1 MMSKI
6 IQLRK
11 DNQGFTLVEL
21 MIVVA
26 IIGILA
32 AVAIPQFAAY
42 RIRGFNS
49 AANQDVAHVQTS
61 EATFFTDWDM
71 FGHSAAAAA
80 GTVSAADGGAL
91 ITGPGTANTVISGD
105 VSARA
110 GGAIQTLQIGFS
122 SRVSMVVNTN
132 ATGQTFTAVGK
143 HAGGDR
149 FFGADSDV
157 SNVQFL
163 AGVAGTAMVAG
174 DAETAAT
181 AIGVDDLLAAGY
193 TSM

>member
-1 MMSKI
+1 MRHLMK
-6 IQLRK
+6 LHRDTK
-11 DNQGFTLVEL
+11 GFTLVEL

-32 AVAIPQFAAY
+32 AIAIPQFAAY
-42 RIRGFNS
+42 RMRAFNS
-49 AANQDVAHVQTS
+49 AANQDIAHSQTS
-61 EATFFTDWDM
+61 EAAFFTDWDM

-80 GTVSAADGGAL
+80 GTASAADGGAL
-91 ITGPGTANTVISGD
+91 LTGPGSVATVISGD

-110 GGAIQTLQIGFS
+110 GGNIQALQIGLS
-122 SRVSMVVNTN
+122 NNVLMLINTS
-132 ATGQTFTAVGK
+132 ATGSTFTAVAK
-143 HAGGDR
+143 HTNGDR
-149 FFGADSDV
+149 FYGADSDV

-181 AIGVDDLLAAGY
+181 AIGVDDLGAAGY